1 MRKFIF
7 KQFNNTFTQL
17 THIIYTRLSQDL
29 LPDEDLLKKAFL
41 QY

>member
-7 KQFNNTFTQL
+7 KQFNTFTQL

-29 LPDEDLLKKAFL
+29 LPDEDLLKKAFF